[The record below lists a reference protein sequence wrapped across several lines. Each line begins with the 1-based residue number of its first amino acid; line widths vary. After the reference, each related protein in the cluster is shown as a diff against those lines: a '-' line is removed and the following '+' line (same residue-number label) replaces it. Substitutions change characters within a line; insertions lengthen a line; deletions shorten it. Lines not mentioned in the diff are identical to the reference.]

1 MTDLPETWRLHAQKI
16 AEEQAAKDVE
26 SRTGPRLNPDSGGG
40 TYDGME
46 GRVTRLEV
54 TMEHVRGDMAEIKG
68 LLKEIAGTI
77 GALPTRSDLRE
88 WKWQWS
94 AIAVGAI
101 AIIVGGIIGGL
112 SWIKPDAPTQAA
124 APAPIVITV
133 PSPAAK

>member
-1 MTDLPETWRLHAQKI
+1 
-16 AEEQAAKDVE
+16 
-26 SRTGPRLNPDSGGG
+26 
-40 TYDGME
+40 
-46 GRVTRLEV
+46 
-54 TMEHVRGDMAEIKG
+54 MEHVRGDMAEIKG